1 MKIRRAVCIA
11 LCVSM
16 MFSGVVNA
24 AEVPEYTASE
34 ALRVENP
41 EVSSDTESV
50 AHGVENPD
58 SQAESVSEG
67 ISEDISKEGDG
78 VEEIITQTQKSEINN
93 ALVSFKAEVPEY
105 FNLGA
110 FVEIQNV
117 EGGEIYR
124 INATATNEYIGR
136 MYVPGGAYQV
146 INCAIDGDI
155 TQKYPLSKPDDFSVD
170 NGSNAVLECRM
181 LSFEEVEKEALA
193 RVSAKEDETKEAE
206 IDSDTDPA
214 VMGPFEHVSEP
225 VLPWREVSHT
235 GDGYGRVSISGTS
248 NGVYDF
254 IFEITST
261 GKPKSGEYKYSS
273 DGGATWTDVAVIPAG
288 SYELVSS
295 ATGMKTGL
303 KVTFDTSDEF
313 LIYDTYSFSTIHE
326 YQLKEIGT
334 QYGQGKI
341 LLTSDGEVENT
352 DYLPDIKITSTGK
365 NGVAEFEYSLNRL
378 YRSERITVPPDGI
391 YHIPDTVLTITFYDG
406 EGEFV
411 VGDEWA
417 GEIKGITTDKDYTPF
432 VIGAVIVLI
441 IILILIYLFFSSY
454 KDKPDDYSLREDW

>member
-11 LCVSM
+11 LSLILIL
-16 MFSGVVNA
+16 SGISTTNCEPTGTV
-24 AEVPEYTASE
+24 SE
-34 ALRVENP
+34 APMVKNP
-41 EVSSDTESV
+41 DSPSDTVSE
-50 AHGVENPD
+50 AHEIENPD
-58 SQAESVSEG
+58 SLSDTVLSEITSVADGE
-67 ISEDISKEGDG
+67 EPDEGDG
-78 VEEIITQTQKSEINN
+78 IEEVITLTQKSEINN

-124 INATATNEYIGR
+124 INATRANEYIGR
-136 MYVPGGAYQV
+136 MYIPDGDYQV

-155 TQKYPLSKPDDFSVD
+155 AQQYPLSKPDDFGVEY
-170 NGSNAVLECRM
+170 GSNAVLECRM
-181 LSFEEVEKEALA
+181 INFEEVEKEALA
-193 RVSAKEDETKEAE
+193 RVSAKEGETETTEEPDA
-206 IDSDTDPA
+206 DLF
-214 VMGPFEHVSEP
+214 GPISEP

-235 GDGYGRVSISGTS
+235 GDGYGRVSVSGTS

-303 KVTFDTSDEF
+303 KVTFDISDEF
-313 LIYDTYSFSTIHE
+313 LIYDTYSFSAIHE

-378 YRSERITVPPDGI
+378 DRSDRITIPPDGI
-391 YHIPDTVLTITFYDG
+391 YHIPDTVLTITFYDVD
-406 EGEFV
+406 GEFV

-454 KDKPDDYSLREDW
+454 KDKPEDYSLREGW

>member
-11 LCVSM
+11 LCISM

-24 AEVPEYTASE
+24 AEVPEDTAYE
-34 ALRVENP
+34 AHRVENP
-41 EVSSDTESV
+41 EVSSDTESA
-50 AHGVENPD
+50 AHGMGTPD

-67 ISEDISKEGDG
+67 ISEDISEEGDG

-124 INATATNEYIGR
+124 INATAKNEYIGR
-136 MYVPGGAYQV
+136 MYIPDGDYQV

-155 TQKYPLSKPDDFSVD
+155 AQQYPLSKPDDFSVD
-170 NGSNAVLECRM
+170 NRSNAVLECRM
-181 LSFEEVEKEALA
+181 LNFEEVEKEAQA
-193 RVSAKEDETKEAE
+193 RVSAKEGETQATDEPDQEK
-206 IDSDTDPA
+206 SDADLF
-214 VMGPFEHVSEP
+214 GPISEP

-235 GDGYGRVSISGTS
+235 GDGYGRVSVSGTS

-273 DGGATWTDVAVIPAG
+273 DGGITWTDIAVIPTGA
-288 SYELVSS
+288 YELVSS
-295 ATGMKTGL
+295 VTGEKTGL

-334 QYGQGKI
+334 QYGRGKI

-352 DYLPDIKITSTGK
+352 DYLPDIKITSTGE
-365 NGVAEFEYSLNRL
+365 NGEAEFEYSLNRL
-378 YRSERITVPPDGI
+378 DRSDRITIPLDGI

-406 EGEFV
+406 DGEFV

-454 KDKPDDYSLREDW
+454 KDKPEDYSLREDW